1 MKMLPL
7 VSLFNKGGSA
17 KSFAIIEALLLI
29 PLFVFLS
36 SFLLSKTGLTPEV
49 RMAIVAFCGI
59 VLAGVYA
66 RFASS

>member
-1 MKMLPL
+1 MRILPL
-7 VSLFNKGGSA
+7 VSTFNKSESTN
-17 KSFAIIEALLLI
+17 SFAIIEALFLI

-36 SFLLSKTGLTPEV
+36 SFLLSKMGLASEF
-49 RMAIVAFCGI
+49 RMAIVAFCEI